1 MVPLKNAHLSG
12 AWAWNA
18 ERKRAYANDMDDPDH
33 LIAVTSGANRSKGAR
48 GPEEW
53 KPPDPGYWCEY
64 ARDWI
69 RIKNAWD
76 LTVTSAEWDGLAEML
91 DTCSEDIV
99 PITPAASAVT
109 STPIPTQSPTST
121 NTAVVD
127 SPTATTMPPTA
138 TVVSP
143 TFTAVPEASASISI
157 VELDCKSDPER
168 VTIRNS
174 GAAGQD
180 MTGWRMH
187 DEGEKHTY
195 NVGQFV
201 LGAGETV
208 VVFTGKNAD
217 PATRLFWKNGNVWNN
232 GGDTA
237 YLYDSAGEL
246 VSQRSC

>member
-1 MVPLKNAHLSG
+1 
-12 AWAWNA
+12 
-18 ERKRAYANDMDDPDH
+18 
-33 LIAVTSGANRSKGAR
+33 
-48 GPEEW
+48 
-53 KPPDPGYWCEY
+53 
-64 ARDWI
+64 
-69 RIKNAWD
+69 
-76 LTVTSAEWDGLAEML
+76 
-91 DTCSEDIV
+91 
-99 PITPAASAVT
+99 
-109 STPIPTQSPTST
+109 
-121 NTAVVD
+121 
-127 SPTATTMPPTA
+127 
-138 TVVSP
+138 
-143 TFTAVPEASASISI
+143 
-157 VELDCKSDPER
+157 
-168 VTIRNS
+168 
-174 GAAGQD
+174 